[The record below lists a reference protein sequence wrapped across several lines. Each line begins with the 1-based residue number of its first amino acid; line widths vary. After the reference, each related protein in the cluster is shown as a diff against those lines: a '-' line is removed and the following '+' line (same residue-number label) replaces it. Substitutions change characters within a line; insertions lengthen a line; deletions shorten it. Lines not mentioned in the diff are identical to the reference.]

1 MVDADVLLLK
11 LETQEKAFG
20 KLDERLAGIER
31 AVVEM
36 ALQRK
41 DIEYLTMQD
50 AAISKRIDN
59 LYAPDGAITKLQE
72 CANACPK
79 KDLTASINSLWGAI
93 GLLVALIGVLKLL
106 E

>member
-1 MVDADVLLLK
+1 MTDMDLLLLK
-11 LETQEKAFG
+11 LETQEKAFC
-20 KLDERLAGIER
+20 KLDDRLDGIEK

-36 ALQRK
+36 AVQRK
-41 DIEYLTMQD
+41 DIEYLIMQD
-50 AAISKRIDN
+50 TALSKRIDN

-79 KDLTASINSLWGAI
+79 KDLTTSINTLWGAV

>member
-1 MVDADVLLLK
+1 MTDNDVLLLK
-11 LETQEKAFG
+11 LETQEKAFV
-20 KLDERLAGIER
+20 KFDERLAGIER

-79 KDLTASINSLWGAI
+79 KDLTTSINTLWGAV